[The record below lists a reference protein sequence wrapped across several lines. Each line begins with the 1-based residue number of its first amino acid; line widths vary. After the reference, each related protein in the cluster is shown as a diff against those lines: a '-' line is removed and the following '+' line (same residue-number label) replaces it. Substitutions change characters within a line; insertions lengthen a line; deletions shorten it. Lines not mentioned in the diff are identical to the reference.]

1 MTEVNLHFDNHSS
14 SLRNYPSPNGT
25 PEKVRPSPARTDESQ
40 MMDRSFD
47 IFSVA
52 NGKGVCEAGGSQ
64 ELVDLPY
71 IVAQADQ
78 FGSVSI
84 IWENMLMM
92 ILIYNFVTFCYFF
105 SMPSFP
111 FSVWLYLEFLTEI
124 LMVLDV
130 IIRFIVLR
138 AIFSND
144 HKKGPFRH
152 LNMLRN
158 KADEKKVKMSLM
170 ILSSLPTSIVLYSAL
185 PSRLHPEM
193 WVALVRGL
201 KLYRMS

>member
-1 MTEVNLHFDNHSS
+1 VRPGGA
-14 SLRNYPSPNGT
+14 RNY
-25 PEKVRPSPARTDESQ
+25 
-40 MMDRSFD
+40 
-47 IFSVA
+47 
-52 NGKGVCEAGGSQ
+52 
-64 ELVDLPY
+64 
-71 IVAQADQ
+71 
-78 FGSVSI
+78 
-84 IWENMLMM
+84 
-92 ILIYNFVTFCYFF
+92 FF
-105 SMPSFP
+105 AMPSFP

-158 KADEKKVKMSLM
+158 KADEKIVKMSLM
-170 ILSSLPTSIVLYSAL
+170 IISSLPTSIILYSAL
-185 PSRLHPEM
+185 PSRLHQEM